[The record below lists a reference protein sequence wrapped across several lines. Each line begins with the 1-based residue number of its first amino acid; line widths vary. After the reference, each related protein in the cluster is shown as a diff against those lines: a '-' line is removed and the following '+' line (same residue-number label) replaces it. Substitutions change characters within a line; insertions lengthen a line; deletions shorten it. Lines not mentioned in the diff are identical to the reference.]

1 MRKSRFTKAQII
13 GMLKQREAG
22 WPRQK
27 LPHQAGA
34 TLLRAWISGRI
45 LRIFLVVLGH
55 VASNFGSLA
64 RLQAAMVIVNCAA
77 SLSVPRS
84 IVWAIE
90 PTVLAHP
97 KGSSIFLRSF
107 CDTA

>member
-1 MRKSRFTKAQII
+1 M
-13 GMLKQREAG
+13 
-22 WPRQK
+22 
-27 LPHQAGA
+27 
-34 TLLRAWISGRI
+34 LRARVSGRI
-45 LRIFLVVLGH
+45 LRVLLVVLGH

-64 RLQAAMVIVNCAA
+64 RLQAAMVIVNCAP

-84 IVWAIE
+84 IVWVIE

-97 KGSSIFLRSF
+97 KGSSIFLRRF